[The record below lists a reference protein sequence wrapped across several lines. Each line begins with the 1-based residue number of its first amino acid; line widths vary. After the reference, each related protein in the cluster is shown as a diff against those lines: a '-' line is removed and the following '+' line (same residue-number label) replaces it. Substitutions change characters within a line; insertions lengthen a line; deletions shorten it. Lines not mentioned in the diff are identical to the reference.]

1 MSKCPQTSTNAPASK
16 CRRTEISVSDKQSIC
31 QYKKDNPKCTSSD
44 LIQFA
49 LSSLSKT
56 IGKSTIYDIL
66 KKSEHW
72 LSTSDKNDKEVEKI
86 N

>member
-1 MSKCPQTSTNAPASK
+1 MSKRPQTSTNSPASK
-16 CRRTEISVSDKQSIC
+16 RRRTEISVSDKRSIC

-44 LIQFA
+44 IIQFA
-49 LSSLSKT
+49 SSRLSKR

-72 LSTSDKNDKEVEKI
+72 LSTSDKNDKEV